1 MPLCEVRN
9 LCKSYPSFVLS
20 DISFDLNPG
29 RIIGFIGRNGAGKTT
44 TIKSILG
51 FVHPDCGEISYFG
64 LPFSENEREIKQRI
78 GFSTG
83 TVNYYPKKKIKEI
96 VAVTKTFYPN
106 WDDAAYRQYL
116 ELFSLDENKMPV
128 SFPRA

>member
-1 MPLCEVRN
+1 MPLCTVQN
-9 LCKSYPSFVLS
+9 LRKSYPAFVLS

-83 TVNYYPKKKIKEI
+83 TVNYYPKKKSRK
-96 VAVTKTFYPN
+96 
-106 WDDAAYRQYL
+106 
-116 ELFSLDENKMPV
+116 SL
-128 SFPRA
+128 R